1 MPTTLYST
9 VETFLVLLLIVFVV
23 AAIVQ
28 RVRLPYTVALV
39 VVGFIGLKPSS
50 LHVTLTPDLILLV
63 FLPTLLFEGAYNVP
77 ANRLWQNALPIALLA
92 APGVLIGTLATGAI
106 IHLALGLSWDIAL
119 LFGALISSTDPIAV
133 VSLFRE
139 LGAPRRLA
147 LLLEGESLFND
158 GAAITLFEIIVVAI
172 VAGAFGLAGGI
183 GHFLLTVAGALVV
196 GVVVGY
202 VGSRLLRAIDSAQIQ
217 ITATVVAAY
226 GAYLLAETLTFSGAI
241 AVVVTAL
248 FFGNYGSTRGL
259 SPRSVRSLSATW
271 EFLGF
276 VANSLVFLLI
286 GIALDPLQVLSN
298 WWVIAIAFL
307 ATLGGRAVV
316 VFLLMPLL
324 RGAQAIPPRYLPA
337 LLWGGLRGAVSLA
350 LALSIPLSLA
360 DGQPFPQRHTLQ
372 VIAFGVVGVSL
383 LLQGLT
389 MSPLIG
395 WLGLR
400 ARPAEQTT
408 EDTASLLRARMA
420 AVEGALLTLERERER
435 GEIRALQFER
445 LASAYRAERLQIQQQ
460 LASLELAEAQEEESA
475 ELAES
480 VDSARHDDVTTN
492 DPRNA

>member
-1 MPTTLYST
+1 MPTTLHST

-39 VVGFIGLKPSS
+39 VVGFLGLQPAS
-50 LHVTLTPDLILLV
+50 LNITLTPDLILLV

-77 ANRLWQNALPIALLA
+77 AGRLWRNALPITLLA
-92 APGVLIGTLATGAI
+92 APGVLIGTLVTGAI
-106 IHLALGLSWDIAL
+106 IHLALGLSWGIAL

-133 VSLFRE
+133 VSLFRQ

-147 LLLEGESLFND
+147 LLVEGESLFND
-158 GAAITLFEIIVVAI
+158 GAAITLFQIILVAI
-172 VAGAFGLAGGI
+172 VSGAFGLAGGI
-183 GHFLLTVAGALVV
+183 GRFLLTVAGALLV

-241 AVVVTAL
+241 AVVVAAL
-248 FFGNYGSTRGL
+248 FFGNYGSAHGL
-259 SPRSVRSLSATW
+259 SPRSVRALSATW

-298 WWVIAIAFL
+298 WWVITIAFL

-324 RGAQAIPPRYLPA
+324 RGAQKIPPRYLPV

-360 DGQPFPQRHTLQ
+360 NGQAFPQRHTLQ

-400 ARPAEQTT
+400 ARPTEQTT
-408 EDTASLLRARMA
+408 EDAVGLLRARVA
-420 AVEGALLTLERERER
+420 AVEGALLTLEREHER
-435 GEIRALQFER
+435 GEIGALQFGR
-445 LASAYRAERLQIQQQ
+445 LASAYRAEHTQLRQQ
-460 LASLELAEAQEEESA
+460 LAPLEAQEADEEQPAS
-475 ELAES
+475 S
-480 VDSARHDDVTTN
+480 DARYDDATMSDN
-492 DPRNA
+492 RNT